1 MNSKKPFLFLLPI
14 FVLAACAQKEETLI
28 VGKWKY
34 ERMEAGDLKTSGDTA
49 AHVITEMVYEGSV
62 IAFKPNDSFVIT
74 NKDTHSEFQGKGTY
88 TYNAKENTLT
98 LQGGVKATPEDRMKA
113 EVKEL
118 NEDSLK
124 IGNADAQIIYSR
136 IKE

>member
-1 MNSKKPFLFLLPI
+1 MKFKQPILLLLP
-14 FVLAACAQKEETLI
+14 FFLLAACGQKEKAPI

-49 AHVITEMVYEGSV
+49 AHVITEMVYEGSEME
-62 IAFKPNDSFVIT
+62 FQPNDSFVMT
-74 NKDTHSEFQGKGTY
+74 NKDTQSEFQGRGTY

-98 LQGGVKATPEDRMKA
+98 LQGGVKATPEDVMKA

-118 NEDSLK
+118 TADSLK
-124 IGNADAQIIYSR
+124 LGNADAQIVYSR
-136 IKE
+136 VKE